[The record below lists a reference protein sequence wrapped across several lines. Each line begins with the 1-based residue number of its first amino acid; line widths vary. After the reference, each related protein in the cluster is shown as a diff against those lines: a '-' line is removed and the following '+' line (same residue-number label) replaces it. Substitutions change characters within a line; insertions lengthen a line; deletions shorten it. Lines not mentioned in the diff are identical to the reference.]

1 MNSPRYFHLVAALG
15 LSFTA
20 SAQSA
25 SPEEWFNKAAH
36 QYVKEDRMAALRTLD
51 QALAQ
56 HPGDARLLRLAEEL
70 LKENEQ
76 DPKEQ
81 QQQEQEQQQQ
91 DQQDQQDQKNGNE
104 GKDEQDKDQEDGRSK
119 DGDQRKDQQEP
130 SSQDPE
136 KGNEQQPDQGKEEE
150 LKGSQQAPKDRIS
163 PQDAKRMLE
172 ALDRQERLTLEK
184 ARERERPVKRS
195 TTDKDW

>member
-1 MNSPRYFHLVAALG
+1 MNSPHFILLVVAWG
-15 LSFTA
+15 LCSMA
-20 SAQSA
+20 SAQDA
-25 SPEEWFNKAAH
+25 TPQEWFNKAAH
-36 QYVKEDRMAALRTLD
+36 LYIKEDRVSALRMLD
-51 QALAQ
+51 KGLAQ

-70 LKENEQ
+70 LKESEQ

-81 QQQEQEQQQQ
+81 QQQQEEQQQEQ
-91 DQQDQQDQKNGNE
+91 RNEEQGNE
-104 GKDEQDKDQEDGRSK
+104 GKGEQGKDQEESRSK
-119 DGDQRKDQQEP
+119 EGDQGQDQRER
-130 SSQDPE
+130 SAQDRE

-150 LKGSQQAPKDRIS
+150 RKGAQQAPKDRIS

-172 ALDRQERLTLEK
+172 ALDRQERTTLEK